1 MSQRSELEA
10 KLAQANNYIQ
20 QGYTPEQAYDMAGIS
35 AANEGA
41 VEIRD
46 DGLIYVSGGYVLF
59 EDAIR
64 PTPTVTEVEEIQ
76 VSGGTSTLTTGDTK
90 APNEKSEA
98 LQAEADALEAERKAA
113 YEVAKAN
120 AKSEGLTGAKA
131 VQAAS
136 QDPEVQAARAA
147 EDAKQKEADAAQ
159 TTIPGVTTYYDVSGN
174 EITLE
179 EYNKLSPD
187 NRTHT
192 SATRTDGIASSDDP
206 TVQAQENEEVELDD
220 DGNPIPTDAE
230 LDAEFDAAEAEEA
243 RNNVVTQKQ
252 ADDQNDWRVRLH
264 LGPSADYLYKSTDPG
279 ILKPLQATNGI
290 IFPYTPTIAIQ
301 HNADYENYDLVHS
314 NYRGYFYRG
323 SQVQNILITAT
334 FTANDVEEANY
345 LLASLHF
352 LKSCTKMFY
361 GQDAN
366 RGMPPPIVF
375 LTGLGEYQ
383 FNNHPC
389 AITMVNEN
397 LPNDVDYIPCGKPTG
412 IVPTTPP
419 TGAPSTSTARKAGA
433 GLGADGMPLPTGQ
446 NVNATNNTDTTYSKA
461 TYVPTKIDI
470 SFTMIPIQTRDQVSK
485 EFSLADYASG
495 KLLKKGFW

>member
-1 MSQRSELEA
+1 VPSTQSNLNTVVNGVLTQTPFVIRELDPA
-10 KLAQANNYIQ
+10 S
-20 QGYTPEQAYDMAGIS
+20 GRT
-35 AANEGA
+35 
-41 VEIRD
+41 R
-46 DGLIYVSGGYVLF
+46 VSTF
-59 EDAIR
+59 N
-64 PTPTVTEVEEIQ
+64 
-76 VSGGTSTLTTGDTK
+76 GTSTTNTLEGPSAYDAVEPTVPADDPANTEDYDPFGE
-90 APNEKSEA
+90 NEDLDQDA
-98 LQAEADALEAERKAA
+98 IDDANAAEAAEEA
-113 YEVAKAN
+113 
-120 AKSEGLTGAKA
+120 
-131 VQAAS
+131 
-136 QDPEVQAARAA
+136 AA
-147 EDAKQKEADAAQ
+147 E
-159 TTIPGVTTYYDVSGN
+159 
-174 EITLE
+174 
-179 EYNKLSPD
+179 
-187 NRTHT
+187 
-192 SATRTDGIASSDDP
+192 
-206 TVQAQENEEVELDD
+206 
-220 DGNPIPTDAE
+220 
-230 LDAEFDAAEAEEA
+230 AEFDAAEAEEA
-243 RNNVVTQKQ
+243 TNNAVTQEE
-252 ADDQNDWRVRLH
+252 ANEQNDWRVRLH
-264 LGPSADYLYKSTDPG
+264 LGPAADYLYKSTDPG

-397 LPNDVDYIPCGKPTG
+397 LPNDVDYIPCGKPSG
-412 IVPTTPP
+412 VVPTTPP

-446 NVNATNNTDTTYSKA
+446 DVNATNNTDTTYSKA
-461 TYVPTKIDI
+461 TYVPTKIDV

>member
-1 MSQRSELEA
+1 MALVFPTGSYQDPKTGLTVISGVTPNVWYQTPRS
-10 KLAQANNYIQ
+10 QANLNKLVNGILTQ
-20 QGYTPEQAYDMAGIS
+20 TPFVYS
-35 AANEGA
+35 
-41 VEIRD
+41 EIDSVSGRTRVVTSD
-46 DGLIYVSGGYVLF
+46 DGKTIRAELVGSPSVPEVKTTVPPEDPAAGNDPYNENEDLDQ
-59 EDAIR
+59 DAI
-64 PTPTVTEVEEIQ
+64 
-76 VSGGTSTLTTGDTK
+76 DDFK
-90 APNEKSEA
+90 A
-98 LQAEADALEAERKAA
+98 AEAAEEAAAEAEFDALEAEEAA
-113 YEVAKAN
+113 NN
-120 AKSEGLTGAKA
+120 AVTQE
-131 VQAAS
+131 
-136 QDPEVQAARAA
+136 
-147 EDAKQKEADAAQ
+147 EADA
-159 TTIPGVTTYYDVSGN
+159 
-174 EITLE
+174 
-179 EYNKLSPD
+179 
-187 NRTHT
+187 
-192 SATRTDGIASSDDP
+192 
-206 TVQAQENEEVELDD
+206 
-220 DGNPIPTDAE
+220 
-230 LDAEFDAAEAEEA
+230 
-243 RNNVVTQKQ
+243 
-252 ADDQNDWRVRLH
+252 QNDWRVRLH
-264 LGPSADYLYKSTDPG
+264 LGPAADYLYKSTEPG
-279 ILKPLQATNGI
+279 ILKPLQATDGI

-397 LPNDVDYIPCGKPTG
+397 LPNDVDYIPCGKPSG
-412 IVPTTPP
+412 IIATPP
-419 TGAPSTSTARKAGA
+419 PSSAPSTSTARKAGA
-433 GLGADGMPLPTGQ
+433 GLGPDGNPLPTGQ
-446 NVNATNNTDTTYSKA
+446 NVNASNNTDTTYSKA
-461 TYVPTKIDI
+461 TYVPTKIDV

>member
-1 MSQRSELEA
+1 MALVFPAGSHQGTNNLLFINGVPWGPVPST
-10 KLAQANNYIQ
+10 QANLDTVVNGVLTQ
-20 QGYTPEQAYDMAGIS
+20 TPF
-35 AANEGA
+35 
-41 VEIRD
+41 VIREFD
-46 DGLIYVSGGYVLF
+46 QTSGRTRVSTF
-59 EDAIR
+59 N
-64 PTPTVTEVEEIQ
+64 
-76 VSGGTSTLTTGDTK
+76 GTSTTNTLEGPSAYDAVEPTVPADDPANTEDYDPYGE
-90 APNEKSEA
+90 NED
-98 LQAEADALEAERKAA
+98 LDQDAIDDLEATE
-113 YEVAKAN
+113 
-120 AKSEGLTGAKA
+120 
-131 VQAAS
+131 
-136 QDPEVQAARAA
+136 AA
-147 EDAKQKEADAAQ
+147 EEAAA
-159 TTIPGVTTYYDVSGN
+159 
-174 EITLE
+174 E
-179 EYNKLSPD
+179 
-187 NRTHT
+187 
-192 SATRTDGIASSDDP
+192 
-206 TVQAQENEEVELDD
+206 
-220 DGNPIPTDAE
+220 
-230 LDAEFDAAEAEEA
+230 AEFDAAEAEEA
-243 RNNVVTQKQ
+243 TNNAVTQKE

-279 ILKPLQATNGI
+279 ILKPLQATDGI

-397 LPNDVDYIPCGKPTG
+397 LPNDVDYIPCGKPSG

-433 GLGADGMPLPTGQ
+433 GLAADGMPLPTGQ
-446 NVNATNNTDTTYSKA
+446 DVNASNNTDTTYSKA
-461 TYVPTKIDI
+461 TYVPTKIDV